1 MVWKVGAVGAMF
13 FLLEAWRRLWGDLR
27 VVIQYLKGSCN

>member
-27 VVIQYLKGSCN
+27 GTF